1 MKRIYALIGGLII
14 LASLAACGP
23 SPEQIATMTASAWTP
38 TPLPPTATPT
48 PTPARIDLTVT
59 IADETGTSIA
69 GASIVFPE
77 SGNGSPVLMDDQ
89 GQYSWT
95 NLGSEAV
102 SLTVSAQG
110 YLDADLITTIQ
121 RGSNEI
127 KVTLQRDP
135 MGILPAEAC
144 ATGQKVLYIEDFQ
157 DGQAQGWNFISPG
170 INGDMP
176 NGWSVIDEDGNK
188 ILSHGNAPQPTNDEL
203 QGFTFD
209 NFVWHLKYKVTGKDG
224 NMFFIWRISHEGD
237 TSKWYVVVVGAQDK
251 PWMVRFFHTPTGPN
265 PMNTAQSSIR
275 LQEGQWYNFDVV
287 YFDGTHQVWLDGKK
301 IMEYK
306 DPQPYPAGSV
316 GFETH
321 LDQSKVSQFFL
332 DDLRI
337 CELTAPYEPPP

>member
-14 LASLAACGP
+14 LALLAACGP

-48 PTPARIDLTVT
+48 PTPAPIDLTVT

-144 ATGQKVLYIEDFQ
+144 ATDQKVLYIEDFQ
-157 DGQAQGWNFISPG
+157 DGQAQG
-170 INGDMP
+170 
-176 NGWSVIDEDGNK
+176 
-188 ILSHGNAPQPTNDEL
+188 
-203 QGFTFD
+203 
-209 NFVWHLKYKVTGKDG
+209 
-224 NMFFIWRISHEGD
+224 
-237 TSKWYVVVVGAQDK
+237 
-251 PWMVRFFHTPTGPN
+251 
-265 PMNTAQSSIR
+265 
-275 LQEGQWYNFDVV
+275 
-287 YFDGTHQVWLDGKK
+287 
-301 IMEYK
+301 
-306 DPQPYPAGSV
+306 
-316 GFETH
+316 
-321 LDQSKVSQFFL
+321 
-332 DDLRI
+332 
-337 CELTAPYEPPP
+337 